1 MNIGSAMNPK
11 NQHARLLLAKN
22 TAGAIAF
29 CEACDVVEMEIG
41 AISLRVDA
49 ESLEA
54 LSLLLKDAN
63 SRLNYYRLESDSTD
77 KKQAQKQVAD
87 LSVH

>member
-1 MNIGSAMNPK
+1 MIPK

-41 AISLRVDA
+41 AISLRIDA

-63 SRLNYYRLESDSTD
+63 TRLNYYRLESASAE
-77 KKQAQKQVAD
+77 KKQAQLQAPD

>member
-1 MNIGSAMNPK
+1 MTPK
-11 NQHARLLLAKN
+11 NQHARVLLAKN
-22 TAGAIAF
+22 NAGAIAF

-41 AISLRVDA
+41 AISLRIDA

-54 LSLLLKDAN
+54 LSILLKDAN
-63 SRLNYYRLESDSTD
+63 TRLSYYRLEMASAEQ
-77 KKQAQKQVAD
+77 KLAQKQAAD